1 MKIKLIPLTYV
12 IIPQGKE
19 TGSRTHKEN
28 ENINIFSPTFMAL
41 SEPEIIRTIIKIQTP
56 TGKWIVLSK
65 LYFQIG
71 CLSHYHIK

>member
-12 IIPQGKE
+12 ITPQRKKK

-28 ENINIFSPTFMAL
+28 ENINIFFVLYSWHSL

-71 CLSHYHIK
+71 CLSP